1 MQETG
6 ILDLGLDPRYA
17 QLAEP
22 TLQRRGPRLAAFGAF
37 FAAALLALGIA
48 TAVPGMRAGLAQ
60 AFGTSEKPIRVSLD
74 QLREVADMNV
84 EDKSQILAKGLDAQL
99 RNAEIPVSALP
110 VEAVAALKF
119 GMVDG
124 SVQATALRCLTQA
137 VYYEAAN
144 EPLQGRRAVA
154 QVVLNRMRH
163 PAYPNSVCSVVYQGI
178 ERGWG
183 CQFSFVCD
191 GALLRTPSPSL
202 WREAQDIALAA
213 LSGYVEPSV
222 GTATHYHADYV
233 LPKWAFNLAKITQL
247 GRHIFYRFNGNMGR
261 PLAFNDRYSGVE
273 SVPLINYAALQ
284 TKVGSDEL
292 LVSAPILTEG
302 LTVAPEVTDRH
313 APSDV
318 GGRLDVTKSWRL
330 SIPDPVAA
338 STRYREA
345 LGETEGGAT
354 REASGNGAG
363 GKSGLAA
370 AEPLQAALEQ

>member
-1 MQETG
+1 MNMQDTG
-6 ILDLGLDPRYA
+6 ILDLGLDPHYA
-17 QLAEP
+17 PLAQP
-22 TLQRRGPRLAAFGAF
+22 SALRRRPRLAAIGAVL
-37 FAAALLALGIA
+37 AAALLALGIA
-48 TAVPGMRAGLAQ
+48 TAVPGMLPGFAE
-60 AFGTSEKPIRVSLD
+60 AFGTSEQPLRVSLE
-74 QLREVADMNV
+74 QMREVSDMNV
-84 EDKSQILAKGLDAQL
+84 EDNSQILAKGLDAQQ
-99 RNAEIPVSALP
+99 RNAEIPISALP

-124 SVQATALRCLTQA
+124 SAQATALRCLTQA

-191 GALLRTPSPSL
+191 GALLRAPSPSL
-202 WREAQDIALAA
+202 WREAHDIALAA

-233 LPKWAFNLAKITQL
+233 LPKWAFNLGKITQL

-261 PLAFNDRYSGVE
+261 PMAFNDRYSGVE
-273 SVPLINYAALQ
+273 SVPLINYAALADKAG
-284 TKVGSDEL
+284 TDPALVG
-292 LVSAPILTEG
+292 APIMVEG
-302 LTVAPEVTDRH
+302 LTVVPEVTDRH
-313 APSDV
+313 APTDV

-338 STRYREA
+338 SSRYRKALADEA
-345 LGETEGGAT
+345 DHT
-354 REASGNGAG
+354 SGSSPAA
-363 GKSGLAA
+363 KPGLAA
-370 AEPLQAALEQ
+370 AEPQQAAVSQ

>member
-1 MQETG
+1 MNMQDTG

-17 QLAEP
+17 QLAQP
-22 TLQRRGPRLAAFGAF
+22 SALRRRPRLAAIGAVL
-37 FAAALLALGIA
+37 AATLMALGV
-48 TAVPGMRAGLAQ
+48 TAAMPGMLPGLAQ
-60 AFGTSEKPIRVSLD
+60 AFGTSEQPLRVSLE
-74 QLREVADMNV
+74 QLRAVSDMNV
-84 EDKSQILAKGLDAQL
+84 EDKSQILAKGLDAQQ
-99 RNAEIPVSALP
+99 RNAEIPISALP

-119 GMVDG
+119 GVVDG
-124 SVQATALRCLTQA
+124 SAQATALRCLTQA

-191 GALLRTPSPSL
+191 GALLRAPSPSL
-202 WREAQDIALAA
+202 WREAHGIALAA

-233 LPKWAFNLAKITQL
+233 LPKWAFNLGKITQL
-247 GRHIFYRFNGNMGR
+247 GRHIFYRFHGNMGR

-273 SVPLINYAALQ
+273 SVPLINFAALADKAG
-284 TKVGSDEL
+284 TDLALVG
-292 LVSAPILTEG
+292 APIMVAG

-313 APSDV
+313 APTDV

-338 STRYREA
+338 SSRYREA
-345 LGETEGGAT
+345 LAN
-354 REASGNGAG
+354 EAGHSSGSSPAA
-363 GKSGLAA
+363 KPDLAA
-370 AEPLQAALEQ
+370 AEPQQAAVAQ

>member
-1 MQETG
+1 MIMQDAG

-17 QLAEP
+17 QLAQP
-22 TLQRRGPRLAAFGAF
+22 KRRPSRLAAIGAILV
-37 FAAALLALGIA
+37 AALLSLGAA
-48 TAVPGMRAGLAQ
+48 TAMPGMLAGFAK
-60 AFGTSEKPIRVSLD
+60 AFGTGDKPVRISLE
-74 QLREVADMNV
+74 QLRQVSVMNV
-84 EDKSQILAKGLDAQL
+84 EDKSQIVAAGLDAQQ
-99 RNAEIPVSALP
+99 RNAEIPLSALP

-124 SVQATALRCLTQA
+124 NTKATALRCLTQA

-163 PAYPNSVCSVVYQGI
+163 PAYPNSVCGVVYQGI

-191 GALLRTPSPSL
+191 GALLRAPVPAL
-202 WREAQDIALAA
+202 WREAEGIASAALAGK
-213 LSGYVEPSV
+213 LEPSV

-233 LPKWAFNLAKITQL
+233 LPKWAFQLAKITQL
-247 GRHIFYRFNGNMGR
+247 GRHIFYRFNGNWGR
-261 PLAFNDRYSGVE
+261 SLAFNARYSGVE
-273 SVPLINYAALQ
+273 KLPLVDFAALRLKAGPEAMQ
-284 TKVGSDEL
+284 AGE
-292 LVSAPILTEG
+292 SALALG

-318 GGRLDVTKSWRL
+318 GGRLDVTKGWRL

-338 STRYREA
+338 SERYRA
-345 LGETEGGAT
+345 AIGGAT
-354 REASGNGAG
+354 GSATGISA
-363 GKSGLAA
+363 GLAA
-370 AEPLQAALEQ
+370 AEPAQASVAQ